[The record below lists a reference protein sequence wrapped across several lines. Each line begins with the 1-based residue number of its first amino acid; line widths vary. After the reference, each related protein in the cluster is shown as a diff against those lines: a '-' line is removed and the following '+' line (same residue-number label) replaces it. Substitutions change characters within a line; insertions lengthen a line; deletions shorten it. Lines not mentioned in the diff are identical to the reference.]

1 VDALREIEE
10 LVAFEGRW
18 PGTDAERRAA
28 AHLADKLRSLGREAD
43 VEPMSVWPNY
53 PITHAI
59 HALIAIASS
68 VLSVYSA
75 AAGTA
80 LVLFAA
86 ISTFGDLTGSFLL
99 VRRLT
104 GRRASQNVFSRE
116 RARKPGKLVLVA
128 HYDAARGGAV
138 FSRRALERRAVL
150 GKLIRRPIGP
160 FEPFFWS
167 MMVILVCCSIR
178 LFGVESTALTVVQF
192 VPTVILIA
200 SVPLLLDIALSGVV
214 PGASDNASGVATVL
228 RLAEHY
234 GGELRHFD
242 VWVAFPGAEEA
253 FLLGMRELVRK
264 HRRELDA
271 ERTVFLNVDIAGNG
285 TVRYMTKEG
294 FVIAYRYHPA
304 LIELCDQIAESDEEE
319 MRFGARRMVS
329 RMATDG
335 LAARAAGYPAI
346 TITCRN
352 ALDYAPNY
360 HQPTDTP
367 DRIEL
372 EALDRAYWFCCELIE
387 RLDEQ
392 VGPDLVRSTEDTEL
406 AERGPDRI

>member
-1 VDALREIEE
+1 VDPLHEIEE

-28 AHLADKLRSLGREAD
+28 AHLADRLRSLGREAD
-43 VEPMSVWPNY
+43 VEPTSVWPNY

-59 HALIAIASS
+59 HAVLAIVGS
-68 VLSVYSA
+68 VVSVYSA
-75 AAGTA
+75 VAGTA

-86 ISTFGDLTGSFLL
+86 FSTFGDLTGSFYL

-104 GRRASQNVFSRE
+104 GRRASQNVMSRE
-116 RARKPGKLVLVA
+116 REGKPGKLVLVA
-128 HYDAARGGAV
+128 HYDAARTGAV
-138 FSRRALERRAVL
+138 FSRRALERWAVL

-167 MMVILVCCSIR
+167 MMVILVCSAVR
-178 LFGVESTALTVVQF
+178 LLDVQSTPLTVVQF
-192 VPTVILIA
+192 IPTVILIA
-200 SVPLLLDIALSGVV
+200 SVPLLVDIALSGVV
-214 PGASDNASGVATVL
+214 PGASDNASGVATIM
-228 RLAEHY
+228 RLAERY
-234 GGELRHFD
+234 GGELQHFD

-264 HRRELDA
+264 HRRELDR
-271 ERTVFLNVDIAGNG
+271 ERTVYLNVDIVGSG
-285 TVRYMTKEG
+285 TVRYLTKEG
-294 FVIAYRYHPA
+294 LVIAYRYHPT
-304 LIELCDQIAESDEEE
+304 LVDLCDRIRDADEEE
-319 MRFGARRMVS
+319 NRFGARGMVERLAS
-329 RMATDG
+329 DA

-346 TITCRN
+346 TISCRN

-372 EALDRAYWFCCELIE
+372 EALERAYGFCSELIE
-387 RLDEQ
+387 RLDES
-392 VGPDLVRSTEDTEL
+392 VGPDLERDTKETVL
-406 AERGPDRI
+406 AEEEDA